1 LRAQAAL
8 VHATGLSLE
17 QLGVSQLPANTRL
30 SFKHLNSQLSPS
42 GTPPLFAFRTT
53 PLSITEMIAAP
64 TGVFVAIAY
73 HGYDEDVEAVD
84 SNFVRDRFAQG
95 IELPKHFVTFNL
107 DTNVVVTYP
116 EVCQQPIETLLILAA
131 RLLHATPQVVFIKAK
146 EKLEPSLL
154 LDRLRLPPYQ
164 LAFDTSRTSSSD
176 IRQLFLKVVPDAL
189 RTAFNTPA
197 ELERLINKQ

>member
-1 LRAQAAL
+1 M
-8 VHATGLSLE
+8 HATGLSLE

-116 EVCQQPIETLLILAA
+116 EVCQHHRNSFDSCKTFACHTTGGFHQSQGEAGA
-131 RLLHATPQVVFIKAK
+131 V
-146 EKLEPSLL
+146 
-154 LDRLRLPPYQ
+154 
-164 LAFDTSRTSSSD
+164 AF
-176 IRQLFLKVVPDAL
+176 A
-189 RTAFNTPA
+189 
-197 ELERLINKQ
+197 